1 MKNYFKHL
9 KTELESRA
17 PQMSN
22 EVKQTT
28 IVTQQKRKSPFASL
42 FNSWQRV
49 AAFCVALVLVVGVG
63 VIGTAH
69 LTNNSYQANAT
80 YVSLS
85 INPSFSL
92 MLDSNDKV
100 VKVVATN
107 YDGEVV
113 LTDQL
118 ATQLLGKSAD
128 QAASTLVEQA
138 IALGYAGDGV
148 VNVTAVSSK
157 GDDKAQ
163 KVLDKIS
170 HTASQT
176 LQSLGSAS
184 VVETAKQTLEQL
196 QQTAEYYFGEHGK
209 TDVKGLI
216 ETMSQV
222 PGYLERL
229 QSLPQDQF
237 EKEME
242 SYNLQSKLSAI
253 RKHLADLHAKNVVLQ
268 QVDWA
273 TVDDLYTQIA
283 NQILLNPSLWGKD
296 PIGMLFDSRQ
306 DLSQEMQQL
315 LDQLQARLQP
325 VIDRG
330 VKLDTYGGLLA
341 TKQSYQRV
349 DEMLQK
355 LHQIDDYI
363 VQGNSFMQGLI
374 DGLVDEICFW
384 LQSAVEDA
392 QGVMDEI
399 NSSITASNPHDFA
412 NSVKDKIDRDRNNRK
427 EQHGNGAPNGFPN
440 QGGNE
445 QQGEKK

>member
-63 VIGTAH
+63 VLGTAH

-92 MLDSNDKV
+92 VLDSNDKV
-100 VKVVATN
+100 VRVVATN

-157 GDDKAQ
+157 GEDKAQ

-176 LQSLGSAS
+176 LQNLGSAS

-273 TVDDLYTQIA
+273 TVDALYTQLT

-306 DLSQEMQQL
+306 DLSQEIQQL
-315 LDQLQARLQP
+315 LDSLQANLQP
-325 VIDRG
+325 VIDNDI
-330 VKLDTYGGLLA
+330 KFDTYGGLLA

-349 DEMLQK
+349 EEMLQK
-355 LHQIDDYI
+355 LHQIDGYI
-363 VQGNSFMQGLI
+363 VEGNSIVQGLI

-384 LQSAVEDA
+384 LESAVEDA
-392 QGVMDEI
+392 SGVMEEI

-412 NSVKDKIDRDRNNRK
+412 NSVKDKIDRERNNRK
-427 EQHGNGAPNGFPN
+427 EQHGNGATN
-440 QGGNE
+440 QGGHG
-445 QQGEKK
+445 QHGGKR